1 MAQGNYTK
9 PKPKIGNIES
19 HNPLDLLCLDFTKID
34 KSRTGKENVLV
45 MTDAFSKFSVAVVTP
60 NQKATTVA
68 KALVDKWFYTYG
80 IPTRIHS
87 DQGKSFDNDIIKS
100 LCKLYGV
107 SQSLTCP
114 YNPRGNAICER
125 FNRTMFGLLRTL
137 SKEQKAEWPV
147 HLPSLVF
154 AYNATPHS
162 TTGLQPY
169 QLMFGRKAP
178 APCDKWLGL
187 GEYNDNRS
195 ASKAQW
201 VDEQSERVR
210 AANKRAM
217 KKIKAATAKNRKV
230 VGGKDL
236 DIPPGNLVLIRD
248 HPEGRNKIQDQNK
261 PDLYVVVSRGERPN

>member
-1 MAQGNYTK
+1 
-9 PKPKIGNIES
+9 
-19 HNPLDLLCLDFTKID
+19 
-34 KSRTGKENVLV
+34 
-45 MTDAFSKFSVAVVTP
+45 
-60 NQKATTVA
+60 
-68 KALVDKWFYTYG
+68 
-80 IPTRIHS
+80 
-87 DQGKSFDNDIIKS
+87 
-100 LCKLYGV
+100 
-107 SQSLTCP
+107 
-114 YNPRGNAICER
+114 CER

-162 TTGLQPY
+162 TTGLQSY

-187 GEYNDNRS
+187 GEYDDNRS

-217 KKIKAATAKNRKV
+217 KKIKAAAAKNRKV

-261 PDLYVVVSRGERPN
+261 PDLYVVVSNGERPNNYWVQPLGAGGPTRQVNRRELFDLGVDEDGMVQEKEEQKEEEEEEEEDQTPFIPSFDPKPVQGNTEPKVPYSLRPRPVPAPRKLGGEVTSVTY